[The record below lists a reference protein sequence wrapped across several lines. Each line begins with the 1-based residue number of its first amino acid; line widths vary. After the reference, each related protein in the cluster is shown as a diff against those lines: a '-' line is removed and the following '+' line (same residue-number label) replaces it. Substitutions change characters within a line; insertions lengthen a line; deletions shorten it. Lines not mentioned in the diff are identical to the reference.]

1 MMGEEERKGWTRIV
15 GWDPAV
21 IESELPRTSGA
32 GLAPPHRPERQKDA
46 V

>member
-1 MMGEEERKGWTRIV
+1 MMMRRKRGEDGL